1 MKHRIRRQA
10 SHLKHSTDLDLSHAQ
25 KLLAKLYRCGSYHE
39 LLQVCT
45 NLSSDPRLVG
55 AMITPSCPDEDWAG
69 DWEPA
74 LRFRTETLADCM
86 DWSYERALNAISLM
100 HGFRSVTEFAAAAPT
115 TNTAMD
121 VFEKLV
127 PELDNYLTNADSLVT
142 SEIADTNATFF
153 MVDDYDVTAI
163 HVDANTVRFE
173 GEVQL
178 SGDQD
183 EERAFVGDTLRVQLV
198 GTAIRV
204 GGRWTLGEVQ
214 VRTVTNLFWE
224 ESIGEV

>member
-1 MKHRIRRQA
+1 MKHRIERQA
-10 SHLKHSTDLDLSHAQ
+10 KLLKRSTNLQLSGAQ
-25 KLLAKLYRCGSYHE
+25 KLLASLYRCSSYHE
-39 LLQVCT
+39 LLQVCESHP
-45 NLSSDPRLVG
+45 NDPRLVG
-55 AMITPSCPDEDWAG
+55 ATITPLCPDEAWTG
-69 DWEPA
+69 NWESA
-74 LRFRTETLADCM
+74 LRLRTEDLARSTG
-86 DWSYERALNAISLM
+86 WPYERALGAISLM
-100 HGFRSVTEFAAAAPT
+100 HGFRSVAEFAAAAPT

-121 VFEKLV
+121 VFESIV
-127 PELDNYLTNADSLVT
+127 PELDAYLTNADSLVA

-163 HVDANTVRFE
+163 HVDASTVRFE

-204 GGRWTLGEVQ
+204 GSRWTLGEVQ